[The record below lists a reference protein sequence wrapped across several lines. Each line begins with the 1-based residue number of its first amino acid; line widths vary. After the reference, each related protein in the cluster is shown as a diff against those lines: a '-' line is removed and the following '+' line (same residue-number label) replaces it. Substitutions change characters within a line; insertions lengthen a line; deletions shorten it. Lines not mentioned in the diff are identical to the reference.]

1 MPNILATL
9 MLVIW
14 PLVTAA
20 LYMRLPVQQALVMSV
35 LSAYLLLPMSE
46 IDLPLLPGLSK
57 YMIPA
62 FFGYLFACMSQ
73 GRLIRVIPR
82 SRLARIFL
90 AMVYLGLLGTTLTNP
105 DPIFI
110 GPRGFLPGLRPY
122 DALSM
127 TMNSLGWLLV
137 WALAR
142 EFLNDREGLA
152 LFARSLAFAMLI
164 YSLPMLYEIR
174 MSPQLHTMV
183 YGFFQHSFDQMMR
196 QGGFRPIVFLE
207 HGLWVAMITAMA
219 ALAALVLARAA
230 PAERKSRWYRIAGFL
245 TVMVVLCKSMAA
257 LLYVLAL
264 APIILFAP
272 PRLMLRMATVL
283 AAMVLA
289 FPMLRGMGLIPIE
302 AMVELAAGYSEDRAQ
317 SLGFRFSHEDAFLAR
332 VAERP
337 VFGWGSWGRNAIYDP
352 ITGESLS
359 VSDGQWIITMSM
371 FGYVGFI
378 GFFGLMVAPIL
389 VMGHAFRRAGREV
402 SVLAAGMAL
411 VLTANLVD
419 LLPNATLT
427 QVSWLLA
434 GGLLGYVERLQPGT
448 ARQGDEKTPSI
459 PESSRPRGFA
469 GLVGA
474 APLGQ
479 RSLL

>member
-14 PLVTAA
+14 PMVTAA
-20 LYMRLPVQQALVMSV
+20 FYMRLPVQQAVVWSV
-35 LSAYLLLPMSE
+35 LSAYLLLPMTE
-46 IDLPLLPGLSK
+46 INLPLLPGLSK

-62 FFGYLFACMSQ
+62 FFGYSFACMAQ
-73 GRLIRVIPR
+73 GRIISVIPR
-82 SRLARIFL
+82 SRLARICL
-90 AMVYLGLLGTTLTNP
+90 AMIYVGILGTTLTNS
-105 DPIFI
+105 DPVFI
-110 GPRGFLPGLRPY
+110 GPRGFLPGLRLY

-127 TMNSLGWLLV
+127 TIHSLGWLLI

-174 MSPQLHTMV
+174 MSPQLHTMI
-183 YGFFQHSFDQMMR
+183 YGFFQHSFAQMMR

-219 ALAALVLARAA
+219 AMAALVLARAA
-230 PAERKSRWYRIAGFL
+230 PAGQKSRWYRIAGFL

-257 LLYVLAL
+257 LLYVLL
-264 APIILFAP
+264 LGPIILFAP
-272 PRLMLRMATVL
+272 ARLMLRVAVIL
-283 AAMVLA
+283 AAIVLA
-289 FPMLRGMGLIPIE
+289 FPVLRGTGLIPIE
-302 AMVELAAGYSEDRAQ
+302 AMVDFAAGYSEDRAQ
-317 SLGFRFSHEDAFLAR
+317 SLAFRFYHEDAFLAR

-359 VSDGQWIITMSM
+359 VSDGQWIISMSV
-371 FGYVGFI
+371 FGYVGFF
-378 GFFGLMVAPIL
+378 GFFGLMLAPIL
-389 VMGHAFRRAGREV
+389 IMGQAFRRAGREI

-411 VLTANLVD
+411 MLMANLVD

-427 QVSWLLA
+427 QVSWLLT
-434 GGLLGYVERLQPGT
+434 GGLLGYVERLQPEA
-448 ARQGDEKTPSI
+448 ARTRPETVLI
-459 PESSRPRGFA
+459 PEMTRSGGFA
-469 GLVGA
+469 GLVGP
-474 APLGQ
+474 APLGP